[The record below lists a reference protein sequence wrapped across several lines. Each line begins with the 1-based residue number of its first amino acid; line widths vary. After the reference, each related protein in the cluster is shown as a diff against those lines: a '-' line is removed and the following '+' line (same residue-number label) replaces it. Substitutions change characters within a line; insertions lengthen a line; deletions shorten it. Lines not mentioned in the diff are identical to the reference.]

1 MLVTESRP
9 RNLKWYH
16 AGPLLFGDWGTSRLY
31 VLGLAFF
38 FTAHAS
44 VYYLVGMSIVMAAVA
59 WAYTVICRC
68 FPDGGGVYSSAR
80 QVSPLLSVIGATLL
94 LCDYIVTAS
103 LSTIEAFHYFGV
115 PETWVVALSIGTIGA
130 LGLVNWFGAR
140 NAGRFALGIALAAMG
155 ASLVVAVLCVPYI
168 RRGMGTISLEGIAN
182 ASNWERWQSLV
193 RIMLALSGVEAVSNM
208 TGLMT
213 PPVDKT
219 ARKTIWPVLVEVI
232 VLNLVFGLALA
243 GLPKLAAQHTSDYET
258 YIVQRAPGVSE
269 EKAAESVPDEVTQYR
284 DTAMRVLAMESGK
297 NAFGDSAGFI
307 VGKAAAIL
315 FGLLLLSATNTVI
328 VDKISVT
335 YTMGRDK
342 ELPHGFTKLN
352 YSGVPWWGVLFACIA
367 PSAVLLFVSDVLL
380 LADLYAVGVVGAI
393 CINVLCCAY
402 NRKIDVRKWERGGL
416 LVVGLLMLAVEITIV
431 ATKPHAA
438 YFAGGMVGFV
448 LVGRWVIHA
457 RRPKVFEA
465 VPKPAEG
472 WLAELRRGEEK
483 VKSFGPRIMLAARGR
498 DQSEF
503 AVDLARKRGATLFA
517 MYVRAVKIMDY
528 GTGSVASIEDD
539 PEAQES
545 LGTIAVLARKAGVPF
560 LPIYIV
566 SPLVAEEI
574 LDYTATFGCDT
585 LIMGKSKRGFLARTI
600 GEDVVSKVAQ
610 NLPEGVSLIA
620 RASRAAAVQPMVDAH
635 PGEKHTG
642 SSKEGDEDEPP
653 PS

>member
-44 VYYLVGMSIVMAAVA
+44 VYYLIGMSLVMAAVA

-80 QVSPLLSVIGATLL
+80 QISPLLSVIGATLL

-115 PETWVVALSIGTIGA
+115 PESWVVVLSIATIGV
-130 LGLVNWFGAR
+130 LGMVNWFGAR
-140 NAGRFALGIALAAMG
+140 NAGRFALGIALAAMV
-155 ASLVVAVLCVPYI
+155 ASLVVAMLCFPFI
-168 RRGMGTISLEGIAN
+168 RKGLGTVNLEGIAN

-232 VLNLVFGLALA
+232 VLNLVFGVALA
-243 GLPKLAAQHTSDYET
+243 GLPKLAAQHRSDYET
-258 YIVQRAPGVSE
+258 YIVDRAAGVSE
-269 EKAAESVPDEVTQYR
+269 EKAADAVPDEVTQYR
-284 DTAMRVLAMESGK
+284 DTAMKVLAMESGK
-297 NAFGDSAGFI
+297 HAFGDSAGLL
-307 VGKAAAIL
+307 VGRAAALI

-335 YTMGRDK
+335 YTMGRDR

-367 PSAVLLFVSDVLL
+367 PCAVLLFVSDVML

-402 NRKIDVRKWERGGL
+402 NRKIDVRGWERGGL
-416 LVVGLLMLAVEITIV
+416 LVVGLLMLAVEVTIV

-438 YFAGGMVGFV
+438 YFAGGMVAIV
-448 LVGRWVIHA
+448 LAGRWIIHS
-457 RRPKVFEA
+457 RRPKVYEA
-465 VPKPAEG
+465 VPRPAEG
-472 WLAELRRGEEK
+472 WLAELRRSEDK
-483 VKSFGPRIMLAARGR
+483 IKSAGPRIMLAARGR
-498 DQSEF
+498 DQAEF
-503 AVDLARKRGATLFA
+503 AVDLARRRGAALFA

-585 LIMGKSKRGFLARTI
+585 IVMGKSKRGFLARTI
-600 GEDVVSKVAQ
+600 GEDVMAKVAQ
-610 NLPEGVSLIA
+610 SLPEGVSLVA
-620 RASRAAAVQPMVDAH
+620 RASRAPLQSLIASEAVSAA
-635 PGEKHTG
+635 T
-642 SSKEGDEDEPP
+642 SSASKSEEDHPP